1 MPESEI
7 SIKKRSRS
15 HIYFG
20 VSKDSREVLS
30 IDQVPSGLACRC
42 VCAACGEALEARKGT
57 QRIHHFAHV
66 SNYECLYAN
75 EVSIYMAAGSFL
87 KAEKKIML
95 PPVMIPF
102 PSKAA
107 EKAEDAR
114 LIDIDDIEYSCS
126 PKAYPPLLILTVRG
140 YKMRLILNFGHY
152 FNEADLSRF
161 ENESRAH
168 EWACLCIDL
177 PAIQNKSAFDIAILK
192 KRLVED
198 TDHKHWLRNR
208 NSERW
213 LKRYEASAFK
223 PKEHGMGYLCLIHI
237 GFYKGQYSA
246 RWVDCSNCEFNIAE
260 TPACLC
266 LAKSGISQ
274 ISDFQRPK
282 EELQARIERLRMEN
296 ERAIRESQERQRQTE
311 TKSNRYPVVATY
323 TQQRPNA
330 NTPVIPFLTNE
341 EKREVGYKEICGSF
355 NQESQEQT
363 IDSFGQRW
371 LQCRVCGKLFL
382 STEMQEYGGKD
393 NMNRGLCRDCSRL
406 K

>member
-7 SIKKRSRS
+7 SIKKRSRN

-20 VSKDSREVLS
+20 VSKESGEVLS
-30 IDQVPSGLACRC
+30 IDQVPSGLTCNC
-42 VCAACGEALEARKGT
+42 VCAACGVALEARKGT

-66 SNYECLYAN
+66 SNYECLYSN
-75 EVSIYMAAGSFL
+75 EVSLYMIAVDFL
-87 KAEKKIML
+87 KDEKKNIL
-95 PPVMIPF
+95 PPVMVSF
-102 PSKAA
+102 PSKAT

-114 LIDIDDIEYSCS
+114 LIVIDDIEYSC
-126 PKAYPPLLILTVRG
+126 PPEAYPPIVILTVHG
-140 YKMRLILNFGHY
+140 YHMRLILNFGHY
-152 FNEADLSRF
+152 FDKTDLSRF
-161 ENESRAH
+161 EIESREH
-168 EWACLCIDL
+168 EWACLCMDL

-198 TDHKHWLRNR
+198 TDHKYWLRNR

-223 PKEHGMGYLCLIHI
+223 PKEHGMGYLCPIHI

-296 ERAIRESQERQRQTE
+296 ERAIRESQERLRQTE
-311 TKSNRYPVVATY
+311 TKSRRYPAVKTY

-330 NTPVIPFLTNE
+330 NTPVIPPLTNE
-341 EKREVGYKEICGSF
+341 EKREAGYKEICDSF
-355 NQESQEQT
+355 SPDSQEQT
-363 IDSFGQRW
+363 LDSFGQRW
-371 LQCRVCGKLFL
+371 LQCRECGRLFP
-382 STEMQEYGGKD
+382 SSEMQDYGGVN
-393 NMNRGLCRDCSRL
+393 NMNRGLCVSCSRR